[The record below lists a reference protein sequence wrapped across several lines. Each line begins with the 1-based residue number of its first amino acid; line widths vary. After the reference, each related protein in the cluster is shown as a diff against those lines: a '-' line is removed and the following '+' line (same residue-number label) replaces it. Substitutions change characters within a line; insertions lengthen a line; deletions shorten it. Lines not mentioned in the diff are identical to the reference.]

1 MQIRQSWFGTKDLR
15 KTAQFLTVTQF
26 KRLTFILCIQK
37 RGFEYIS
44 TTSTD
49 ERMQFNNPYPP
60 PYYQVL
66 QLFHLIKCSSTTISI
81 YQKWL
86 DYHGKSSWTHSF
98 EIVYLEPNAVQ
109 QPLLTIRFCNC
120 FAWSN
125 AVQQPHRIP
134 KLIGLSQKITPI
146 TTFCAKFSD
155 QKCSSATL

>member
-1 MQIRQSWFGTKDLR
+1 MCHMFCYLLTLKQDGYIYLISCDLIVFVLIDSSLIYDLQIRQSWFGTKDLR

-66 QLFHLIKCSSTTISI
+66 QLFHFIQCSSTTL
-81 YQKWL
+81 YQ
-86 DYHGKSSWTHSF
+86 
-98 EIVYLEPNAVQ
+98 
-109 QPLLTIRFCNC
+109 
-120 FAWSN
+120 
-125 AVQQPHRIP
+125 IP
-134 KLIGLSQKITPI
+134 KMIGLSQKITPI
-146 TTFCAKFSD
+146 TTFCARFSD
-155 QKCSSATL
+155 QKM